1 MVTQIC
7 PMLLGISEAIDD
19 VHCNDCVLY
28 RLVNFRFQIAGVE
41 DIVLENSN

>member
-1 MVTQIC
+1 
-7 PMLLGISEAIDD
+7 MLLRISEAVDD
-19 VHCNDCVLY
+19 VYCNDRVLY